1 MKRKHNLTK
10 ISNIS
15 WTIEKIVIFI
25 VLNFFP
31 PQKQKAEKNWNWTI
45 LGPLSLW
52 QHSFLRINFVCTIVQ
67 PGTLRQQKKTNSEK
81 STSKVQISLVH
92 DVVFLSCYF
101 SLCQCFNRAETHLTG
116 WIRELMKNF
125 GNVSFILGK
134 LSWNTSKYFKNLL
147 HINCSVDAFFRQMC
161 ITLSSFLS
169 VESQMTKWK
178 ISGVDNN
185 LWCSTLW
192 FNIQ

>member
-1 MKRKHNLTK
+1 MKRLWSSLLQSFSPRK
-10 ISNIS
+10 S
-15 WTIEKIVIFI
+15 WKD
-25 VLNFFP
+25 
-31 PQKQKAEKNWNWTI
+31 WNWKI

-67 PGTLRQQKKTNSEK
+67 PWTLQHQIKTNSEK

-147 HINCSVDAFFRQMC
+147 NINYSVDAFFRQMC
-161 ITLSSFLS
+161 NTIFLF
-169 VESQMTKWK
+169 VCWESEDKMKNF
-178 ISGVDNN
+178 G
-185 LWCSTLW
+185 CR
-192 FNIQ
+192 